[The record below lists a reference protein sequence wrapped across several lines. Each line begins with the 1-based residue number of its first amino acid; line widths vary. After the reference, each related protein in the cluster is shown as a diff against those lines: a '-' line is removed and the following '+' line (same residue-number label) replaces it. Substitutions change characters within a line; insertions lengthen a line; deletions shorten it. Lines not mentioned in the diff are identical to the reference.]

1 MSVTVKTFGHTA
13 DGRAVRQF
21 IINAAEKRMVSLIE
35 LGGCIQG
42 LWVADKG
49 GNLRDVVLG
58 YDTVAEYEENPTFF
72 GAVLGR
78 LISRMPDCTL
88 HFEGRDYPLDHIDGM
103 HMHGGVKGFSR
114 VKWDGAVIDDNQVQF
129 TYISPDGE
137 EGYPG
142 EVIAKV
148 LYTLDEDG
156 LTIDYDMTADRRTV
170 IN

>member
-21 IINAAEKRMVSLIE
+21 IISAAEKRMVSLIE

-58 YDTVAEYEENPTFF
+58 YDTVTEYEENPTFF

-78 LISRMPDCTL
+78 LIS
-88 HFEGRDYPLDHIDGM
+88 G
-103 HMHGGVKGFSR
+103 
-114 VKWDGAVIDDNQVQF
+114 
-129 TYISPDGE
+129 
-137 EGYPG
+137 
-142 EVIAKV
+142 
-148 LYTLDEDG
+148 
-156 LTIDYDMTADRRTV
+156 
-170 IN
+170 